1 MLREN
6 IKKYLGPPGH
16 GSLDLAQNGE
26 FIWEASKG
34 RLEIAEPPKFN
45 SARTVE

>member
-6 IKKYLGPPGH
+6 IKKYFGLPGH
-16 GSLDLAQNGE
+16 GSLDLAQNGK
-26 FIWEASKG
+26 FICESSKG
-34 RLEIAEPPKFN
+34 RREIAEPAKFN